1 MPIARR
7 TTRRDFLKAAA
18 FGFAAIKLDAGAKPL
33 RGIFPIMQTPYTES
47 DRLDTA
53 TLDRQVKFL
62 DRGGAHG
69 VVWPQLASE
78 WSELTPDERVA
89 GAEAIMTA
97 AKGLRCA
104 VVLGVQGMDVE
115 AARRYARM
123 AQRLGPDA
131 IIALP
136 PRDSSNL
143 DRVAEYYRAIAKE
156 CALPLFVQTI
166 GDMSVEFVLRMRKD
180 IPSLRFVK
188 DEAGH
193 TLSRIS
199 EYQRSAPDL
208 AVFTGAHGKTMID
221 ELARGAS
228 GTMPAACFADL
239 YVQLWN
245 YWQAGKREKAMED
258 LSRIALLVNQFG
270 AYGLPSMKY
279 ILHLRGVFPNW
290 RCRGKAEDHFDAEAQ
305 RSIKETY
312 EFAHKLLES

>member
-1 MPIARR
+1 M
-7 TTRRDFLKAAA
+7 TNRRDFLKAAA
-18 FGFAAIKLDAGAKPL
+18 FSFAVAKLGADTKPF

-47 DRLDTA
+47 NQLDTE
-53 TLDRQVKFL
+53 TLAKEVKFL
-62 DRGGAHG
+62 DRCGAHG

-78 WSELTPDERVA
+78 WSELKPDERVA

-97 AKGLRCA
+97 VKGARCG
-104 VVLGVQGMDVE
+104 VVLGVQGPDIE

-123 AQRLGPDA
+123 AEKLGPDA

-136 PRDSSNL
+136 PRDTGAL

-166 GDMSVEFVLRMRKD
+166 GDMSVEFVLRIRKD
-180 IPSLRFVK
+180 IPTLKFVK

-199 EYQRSAPDL
+199 EYQRAAPDL
-208 AVFTGAHGKTMID
+208 VVFTGAHGKTMID

-239 YVQLWN
+239 YVELWN

-258 LSRIALLVNQFG
+258 LSRISLLVNQFS
-270 AYGLPSMKY
+270 AYGLPSIKY

-290 RCRGKAEDHFDAEAQ
+290 RCRGRGEDHFDAEAQ

-312 EFAHKLLES
+312 EFAHKLLKS